1 MEKITNGEELQ
12 IKRRGRPRKNIQ
24 ELSQVLETSETQ
36 IPNRKVFNINEIA
49 DINPWDE
56 QIINLKKVKS
66 NKNWENYIEINGRK
80 YYEFNWE
87 WIPKDSMY
95 IYKWNSLFIWDKF
108 EWLTNRD
115 WVSFKYSNSI
125 WGNIDF
131 EQVKTKYD
139 AQWIMHL
146 KQIYKSES
154 FSASEVIAI
163 IKRSW
168 KIIKITKDLIDK
180 YLSWSLNK
188 TTKATVEA
196 AIRLDPKV
204 FAYIQEL
211 KE

>member
-1 MEKITNGEELQ
+1 
-12 IKRRGRPRKNIQ
+12 
-24 ELSQVLETSETQ
+24 
-36 IPNRKVFNINEIA
+36 
-49 DINPWDE
+49 
-56 QIINLKKVKS
+56 
-66 NKNWENYIEINGRK
+66 
-80 YYEFNWE
+80 
-87 WIPKDSMY
+87 MY

>member
-1 MEKITNGEELQ
+1 MEKIGEELQ
-12 IKRRGRPRKNIQ
+12 IKRRGRHRKNIQ

>member
-1 MEKITNGEELQ
+1 MDKITNGEELQ

>member
-12 IKRRGRPRKNIQ
+12 IKRRGWPRKNIQ

>member
-1 MEKITNGEELQ
+1 MEKIGEELQ
-12 IKRRGRPRKNIQ
+12 IKRRGRHRKNIQ

-66 NKNWENYIEINGRK
+66 NKNWENYIEINGRQ